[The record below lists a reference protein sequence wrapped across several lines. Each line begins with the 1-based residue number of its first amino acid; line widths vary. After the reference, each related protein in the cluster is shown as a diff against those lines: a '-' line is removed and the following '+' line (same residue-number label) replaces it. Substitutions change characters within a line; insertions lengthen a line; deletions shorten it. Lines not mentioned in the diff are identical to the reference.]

1 MEDRDLMEK
10 ELLII
15 KGVCDLYLHGAIEST
30 TSEVHSAFKEALNES
45 LNVQNKLYN
54 NKKLMQLNKSILET
68 KKEDSF
74 YRIPLFSLKFKFYI
88 VSIIF
93 LVFSIK
99 SSLSFNSSLILD
111 NASISFRS

>member
-30 TSEVHSAFKEALNES
+30 TSEVHSALNES

-54 NKKLMQLNKSILET
+54 LMAEKGWYKTET
-68 KKEDSF
+68 AEQQKIDAAKQKYSE
-74 YRIPLFSLKFKFYI
+74 
-88 VSIIF
+88 
-93 LVFSIK
+93 
-99 SSLSFNSSLILD
+99 N
-111 NASISFRS
+111 